1 MPAIEKVGAVAP
13 NGLWDETSAAK
24 VVEGNGPYRI
34 TPSANGANLWHG
46 PGAPDLP
53 GRRFDARMMLWALVF
68 PAKRHRISPTV
79 PGVFLMFLAMG
90 IGTAAYNTASNI
102 LFITL
107 SLLLACLLLSGLL
120 SWFNFTGV
128 CWRLVPQGPWR
139 AGHEAMVLV
148 DVQNRKKWLPTYS
161 LWFELATQPRR
172 PPVEDK
178 PAKEMK
184 IREVLAAIDRLVT
197 RGKVHLRE
205 RIEPRGEARLE
216 WLVKPVERGETSV
229 ELAAVGSLFPFG
241 FLKKNIGVAVKQ
253 NVLVWP
259 AQVSYQW
266 TGASAA
272 RSGAQGQ
279 RTARAGRGDDL
290 LALRNYTPGDSH
302 RLIHWKASARLGQLM
317 TRQFAAESHDGYL
330 LRLDTPA
337 AVWTRREQ
345 FELLCSFV
353 ATIAEDLFASG
364 RLRGLSINGGPLLE
378 TRRLRD
384 LEAVLDGLARVEP
397 RSDAATDFGQ
407 RGSGRAGSVPAEG
420 SRRGRSNKNVISF
433 APEGARGVA
442 AYVDGQQAATA

>member
-1 MPAIEKVGAVAP
+1 MPEATKVGAVAP
-13 NGLWDETSAAK
+13 NGLWDEPSA
-24 VVEGNGPYRI
+24 
-34 TPSANGANLWHG
+34 TPSTEGSRSHNHHASLWHG

-53 GRRFDARMMLWALVF
+53 GRRFDAKALVWALVF
-68 PAKRHRISPTV
+68 PARRHRIAPTL
-79 PGVFLMFLAMG
+79 PGMFLMFLAMG

-139 AGHEAMVLV
+139 AGHEATVKV
-148 DVQNRKKWLPTYS
+148 EVQNRKKWLPTYS

-172 PPVEDK
+172 KPVDDK
-178 PAKEMK
+178 PAKDMK

-197 RGKVHLRE
+197 RGKVQLRE

-216 WLVKPVERGETSV
+216 WPVKPMERGEAIV
-229 ELAAVGSLFPFG
+229 ELSAVGSLFPFG

-253 NVLVWP
+253 PVLVWP
-259 AQVSYQW
+259 AQISYQW

-272 RSGAQGQ
+272 RSGVQGQ

-290 LALRNYTPGDSH
+290 LALRAYAPGDSH

-317 TRQFAAESHDGYL
+317 TRQFAAESHDGYA

-337 AVWTRREQ
+337 AIWPRREQ
-345 FELLCSFV
+345 FELLCSFA
-353 ATIAEDLFASG
+353 ATLAEDLFASG

-397 RSDAATDFGQ
+397 LPDEVLGYDARAAGGAGPGNPNA
-407 RGSGRAGSVPAEG
+407 GSRGRAG
-420 SRRGRSNKNVISF
+420 KNVITF
-433 APEGARGVA
+433 APEGARGVT